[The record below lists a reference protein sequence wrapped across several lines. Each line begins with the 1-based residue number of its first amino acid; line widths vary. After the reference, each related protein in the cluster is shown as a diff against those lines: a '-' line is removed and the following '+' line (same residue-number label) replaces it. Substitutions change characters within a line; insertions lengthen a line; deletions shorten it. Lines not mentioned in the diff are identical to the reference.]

1 MGFSWWLSD
10 KEALAEFPKSV
21 TDSVETPCYLISESM
36 IRKNLETLDYVQKK
50 SRAKVLHSLKA
61 YAAHSTFPLINSR
74 LSGMNAAS
82 LNEARL
88 AREFGAKEV
97 HTFAPAYLEREMPE
111 IIRNSDHIVF
121 NSLAQWR
128 KYKPLIRKSGKKIEV
143 GLRVNP
149 GYAEVETDMYNPCI
163 PGSRL
168 GIQPEQL
175 EGEDLSGISGLHF
188 HALCEQGADV
198 FVRVLDSFE
207 KRFGKYI
214 PKMKWVNFGG
224 GHHITRKDY
233 DVELLIRTING
244 FRKKYG
250 TKEIYLEPGEATVLN
265 AGVLVA
271 SVLDI
276 VKNGMDIAILDT
288 SAEAHMPDT
297 IIMPY
302 KPGIVGAGEPGEKKH
317 AYRLGG
323 FTCLAGDVIGDY
335 TFDKPLKTGDKLV
348 FLDMALY
355 SIVKNTTFNGV
366 TLPSIA
372 LYDKESGKVRVV
384 RKFGYED
391 YRNRQS

>member
-1 MGFSWWLSD
+1 MGFSWWLTD
-10 KEALAEFPKSV
+10 KEALGEFPKSI
-21 TDSVETPCYLISESM
+21 TDKMETPCYLISES
-36 IRKNLETLDYVQKK
+36 IIEKNLKVMDCVQKK
-50 SRAKVLHSLKA
+50 TGAKILHSLKA
-61 YAAHSTFPLINSR
+61 YAVHSTFPLIKKY
-74 LSGMNAAS
+74 LHGMNAAS

-88 AREFGAKEV
+88 AYEECGKEV

-111 IIRNSDHIVF
+111 IIKYCDHIVF

-128 KYKPLIRKSGKKIEV
+128 KYRPLIEKSGKKIKV

-149 GYAEVETDMYNPCI
+149 GHAEVETGMYNPCI

-168 GIQPEQL
+168 GMQSRQL
-175 EGEDLSGISGLHF
+175 KGEDLSGISGLHF

-198 FVRVLDSFE
+198 FARVLQSFE
-207 KRFGKYI
+207 KKYTGYI
-214 PKMKWVNFGG
+214 RKMEWINFGG

-233 DVELLIRTING
+233 DVELLIRTINN
-244 FRKKYG
+244 FREKYG
-250 TKEIYLEPGEATVLN
+250 IKEVYLEPGEATVLN

-297 IIMPY
+297 VIMPY
-302 KPGIVGAGEPGEKKH
+302 KPGIIGAGEPGAKKH
-317 AYRLGG
+317 LYRLGG
-323 FTCLAGDVIGDY
+323 FSCLAGDVMGDY
-335 TFDKPLKTGDKLV
+335 SFDRPLRLRDKLV

-372 LYDKESGKVRVV
+372 VYNRKTGKVRVV
-384 RKFGYED
+384 RKFGYAD
-391 YRNRQS
+391 YRDRQS